1 MDAENR
7 KLALTVRSEV
17 PYSQFSCY
25 IHFSC
30 MFVVLKGIFRNLNR
44 NGVCVSRKKFSY
56 YFNNNNSDD
65 MRRMVQKVVK

>member
-7 KLALTVRSEV
+7 RLALTVRSEV
-17 PYSQFSCY
+17 PCSKFSCY
-25 IHFSC
+25 MHFSG

-44 NGVCVSRKKFSY
+44 KGVYVSRKKFTY

-65 MRRMVQKVVK
+65 MRRMMQKVVK